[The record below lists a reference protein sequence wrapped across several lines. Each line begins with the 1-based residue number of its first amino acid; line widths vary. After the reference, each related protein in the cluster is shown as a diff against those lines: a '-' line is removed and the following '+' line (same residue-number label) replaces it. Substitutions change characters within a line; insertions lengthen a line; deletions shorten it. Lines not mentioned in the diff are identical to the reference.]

1 MNNTLFGQN
10 QLQGHSIKNLIQW
23 GDHLSVDH
31 PEIDAQ
37 HKALF
42 DLGMSV
48 YDNWQGGGSID
59 ALRPTVASLDHLL
72 KAHCAYEEK
81 LLAEIGY
88 YNLAE
93 HAAEHHSLL
102 KEMNAVTNELNRLDT
117 YSKFTK
123 GSLLAPGWPITQL
136 ILGFIVGHVST
147 SDMSYCRSINES
159 RKGAE

>member
-1 MNNTLFGQN
+1 MNNALFGQN
-10 QLQGHSIKNLIQW
+10 QLQGHSIKSLIQW

-48 YDNWQGGGSID
+48 YENWQGGGSID
-59 ALRPTVASLDHLL
+59 ALRPNVASLDRLL
-72 KAHCAYEEK
+72 KAHFSFEEK
-81 LLAEIGY
+81 LLADIGY
-88 YNLAE
+88 YNLEE
-93 HAAEHHSLL
+93 HAAEHRSLL
-102 KEMNAVTNELNRLDT
+102 AEMTDVTNELSRLDI

-136 ILGFIVGHVST
+136 ILGFIIGHVST

-159 RKGAE
+159 SKAA